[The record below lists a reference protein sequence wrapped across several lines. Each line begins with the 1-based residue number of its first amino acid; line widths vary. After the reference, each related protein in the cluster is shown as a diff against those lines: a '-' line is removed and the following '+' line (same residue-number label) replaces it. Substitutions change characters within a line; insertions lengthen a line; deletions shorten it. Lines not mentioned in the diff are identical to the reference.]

1 MRSTR
6 RRAGDRPTACAR
18 AAARAHRSA
27 STPSN
32 WCAPGAT
39 VCFRWRGRIRA
50 CAYSKRGRKRR
61 GRAQR
66 ATARL
71 ASGGVLE
78 CGAALLTGAPD
89 NRGAARLAT
98 TTLNLRRLLLPS
110 AVANH
115 AATKILASIEAPP
128 ADHGAQFLPTD
139 SDLPKIDA

>member
-78 CGAALLTGAPD
+78 GGAALLTGAPD
-89 NRGAARLAT
+89 NPGAALLAAT
-98 TTLNLRRLLLPS
+98 TLELRRLLLRP
-110 AVANH
+110 AVAH
-115 AATKILASIEAPP
+115 HTATQLGASAEVPP
-128 ADHGAQFLPTD
+128 EDDPR
-139 SDLPKIDA
+139 SSSR